1 MAARTG
7 DKRIYAQLKH
17 TEGGTRGHS
26 GPVDSHRRQ
35 RSGEGAGHSCFDPR
49 SPESH
54 HLFLI
59 SI

>member
-26 GPVDSHRRQ
+26 GPVDPGDSAVEKVQ
-35 RSGEGAGHSCFDPR
+35 GTLALIL

-54 HLFLI
+54 HLLLI